1 VFVAVFSVF
10 IVAILVLIVLT
21 IRWAI
26 KRDRAG
32 RAAWMENKKS

>member
-10 IVAILVLIVLT
+10 IVATLVLIVLT

-26 KRDRAG
+26 KRDRVG
-32 RAAWMENKKS
+32 RAAWMENKKP

>member
-10 IVAILVLIVLT
+10 VLAIVVLCVLT

-26 KRDRAG
+26 GRDRV
-32 RAAWMENKKS
+32 RRSQSQKID